1 MIIRTMSDV
10 KDNIFM
16 SPNNSIK
23 AVNVRQY
30 LDVITRLFSY
40 GPIYQ
45 AARGGAEG

>member
-23 AVNVRQY
+23 AVNVTAN
-30 LDVITRLFSY
+30 I
-40 GPIYQ
+40 
-45 AARGGAEG
+45 